1 MRPPASWPRAPLVLL
16 GVLAASLYL
25 LQYAVLPRYDGLPL
39 VTASFF
45 DFRMALMAWAD
56 WHWAD
61 ALLLAFI
68 AALCLALLALEMRG
82 RQLSHLLELTLT
94 SERATRILLALTT
107 LVSTRYY
114 FASGESHWAGDASAH
129 MAYAY
134 AATRAIADF
143 EWPLWTNLMGV
154 GTPYLQYY
162 GFLYFYLVGLLD
174 LLVNDFFAT
183 IKISLALGHWLSVF
197 GMYFLARTAC
207 RSRAAGLLAALAYAL
222 SFWHL
227 QQVLHMGRYPLSLF
241 YGLLPWPFYFF
252 ERLRASRTRAHLV
265 LGGAI
270 ALGALALT
278 HPGYGF
284 WATFFFALY
293 AGVRLLQEKRWRTR
307 SLIVSTALLFVGAAL
322 FGAYLTAP
330 MWLERMSTGLGRGVV
345 LSGVPDPSWKRVF
358 IWSNLRFPAL
368 PLSLEEATWYGGYI
382 GNSLFIVALAGFA
395 IAQRHR
401 SLRRH
406 LPQLGGGLCLALALL
421 LVFGYRLPFL
431 QALPVVTALNAG
443 RYLLFVC
450 FFAALCSGLGAAS
463 LRRWRLGSARWRTL
477 LIPLLIVLVDLGPTT
492 VQQPFTQAS
501 NNPTHYI
508 KDQLDELRAIGQ
520 ERALATGE
528 LPNYRLLTNVA
539 DMHVFLATTWL
550 MCRTGLPTP
559 QADHRYILPSMS
571 TFVRPFERY
580 IDYIVHHFEVPDGS
594 ESAAM
599 QVATIRSGM
608 HLINARY
615 LLDTHKEKG
624 VFLIEHAINSPI
636 VVASTLAARPAL
648 PDISID
654 EDQLTSALARYPED
668 QRLEA
673 LAQQLPVAQLIA
685 AMEVEPEHNS
695 CARIFVPNAAAFD
708 AGTNPRATVLNHRV
722 WHQRAEIEVDISA
735 PCYARLAYAY
745 SPTLIISVDGKEVKP
760 QQTSGGFIAIPLDAG
775 RRHITLETR
784 MSGLR
789 SLLLSIDFLLVATA
803 LGLAWRAA
811 WRVRKKRS

>member
-1 MRPPASWPRAPLVLL
+1 MHLPAHWPRAPLVLL
-16 GVLAASLYL
+16 SILAASLYA
-25 LQYAVLPRYDGLPL
+25 LQYAVLPRYDHLPL

-45 DFRMALMAWAD
+45 DFRMALVTWAD

-61 ALLLAFI
+61 ALLLFFI
-68 AALCLALLALEMRG
+68 AALCAALLALEICG
-82 RQLSHLLELTLT
+82 HQLSRLLELVLAG
-94 SERATRILLALTT
+94 ERSTRLLLALTT

-134 AATRAIADF
+134 AAARAIADF

-162 GFLYFYLVGLLD
+162 GFLYFYLVGLVD
-174 LLVNDFFAT
+174 LIVGDFFTT
-183 IKISLALGHWLSVF
+183 IKITLALGHWLSVF
-197 GMYFLARTAC
+197 GMYLLARTAC

-222 SFWHL
+222 SFWHV

-252 ERLRASRTRAHLV
+252 ERLRASRQRTHLA
-265 LGGAI
+265 LAGAI

-284 WATFFFALY
+284 WATFFFAIY
-293 AGVRLLQEKRWRTR
+293 AGARLLLEPRWRTR
-307 SLIVSTALLFVGAAL
+307 SLIINTLLLFAGAAL

-345 LSGVPDPSWKRVF
+345 LSGVADPSWKRVF
-358 IWSNLRFPAL
+358 IWSNLRFPAW

-382 GNSLFIVALAGFA
+382 GNSLFLLALAGFA
-395 IAQRHR
+395 IATRHHR
-401 SLRRH
+401 LRHH
-406 LPQLGGGLCLALALL
+406 LPHLAGGLCLALALL

-450 FFAALCSGLGAAS
+450 FFAALCTGLGAAA
-463 LRRWRLGSARWRTL
+463 LRRWRLSSARWRTL
-477 LIPLLIVLVDLGPTT
+477 LIPLLLVCADLGPTT
-492 VQQPFTQAS
+492 IQQPFTQAS
-501 NNPTHYI
+501 YDPTLYP
-508 KDQLDELRAIGQ
+508 KDQLDELRAAGQ
-520 ERALATGE
+520 THALAAGE

-550 MCRTGLPTP
+550 MCRTALPTP

-580 IDYIVHHFEVPDGS
+580 INYIVHHFDTVDGS
-594 ESAAM
+594 ESAAL
-599 QVATIRSGM
+599 QVKTTRAGM
-608 HLINARY
+608 HLLNARY

-624 VFLIEHAINSPI
+624 VILLTHEAASPI
-636 VVASTLAARPAL
+636 VVASSLEARPFL
-648 PDISID
+648 PDVPIHEERI
-654 EDQLTSALARYPED
+654 TRAL
-668 QRLEA
+668 QRLPADQHLDA
-673 LAQQLPVAQLIA
+673 LAQLLPVAQLIDD
-685 AMEVEPEHNS
+685 MEVEAEYNRS
-695 CARIFVPNAAAFD
+695 ARIFVPEIQSID
-708 AGTNPRATVLNHRV
+708 TGIHPHATVLSHRV
-722 WHQRAEIEVDISA
+722 WHQRAEIDVEISA
-735 PCYARLAYAY
+735 SCYARLAYAY
-745 SPTLIISVDGKEVKP
+745 SPTLVVRIGGQEIQP
-760 QQTSGGFIAIPLDAG
+760 QQSSGGFIVIPLNSG
-775 RRHITLETR
+775 RQHITLETR

-789 SLLLSIDFLLVATA
+789 SALLGVNFLLITAA
-803 LGLAWRAA
+803 LGLAWRA
-811 WRVRKKRS
+811 RKKSS

>member
-1 MRPPASWPRAPLVLL
+1 MRLAPNWPRTPLVLL
-16 GVLAASLYL
+16 GILVASLYL
-25 LQYAVLPRYDGLPL
+25 LQYAVLPRYDHLPL

-45 DFRMALMAWAD
+45 DFRMALVTWGD

-61 ALLLAFI
+61 AVLLAFI
-68 AALCLALLALEMRG
+68 FVLCAALLLVEIRG
-82 RQLSHLLELTLT
+82 GQLSRLLELVLA
-94 SERATRILLALTT
+94 SERATRALLALTT

-134 AATRAIADF
+134 AAARAIAHF

-162 GFLYFYLVGLLD
+162 GFLYFYLVGLVD
-174 LLVNDFFAT
+174 LLVGNFFVS
-183 IKISLALGHWLSVF
+183 IKISLALGHWLSAF
-197 GMYFLARTAC
+197 GMYFFARTAC
-207 RSRAAGLLAALAYAL
+207 RSRAAGLLAALAYTL
-222 SFWHL
+222 SFWHV

-270 ALGALALT
+270 TLGALALT

-293 AGVRLLQEKRWRTR
+293 AGARLLLEQRWRTR
-307 SLIVSTALLFVGAAL
+307 PIIISTVLLFVGAAL

-345 LSGVPDPSWKRVF
+345 LSGVADPSWKRVF

-368 PLSLEEATWYGGYI
+368 PLSLDEARWYGGYI
-382 GNSLFIVALAGFA
+382 GNSLFLVALAGFA
-395 IAQRHR
+395 LAQRHR
-401 SLRRH
+401 PLRRH
-406 LPQLGGGLCLALALL
+406 LPHLAGGLCLALALL

-450 FFAALCSGLGAAS
+450 FFAALCSALGAAA
-463 LRRWRLGSARWRTL
+463 LRRRFFRSTRGRTL
-477 LIPLLIVLVDLGPTT
+477 LVPLLFVLADLGPTT
-492 VQQPFTQAS
+492 IQQPFTKAS
-501 NNPTHYI
+501 NNPTHYS
-508 KDQLDELRAIGQ
+508 KDQIDELRAIGQ
-520 ERALATGE
+520 EGTLAAGE

-580 IDYIVHHFEVPDGS
+580 IDYIVHHFDAPDGS

-599 QVATIRSGM
+599 QVETNRIGM
-608 HLINARY
+608 HLLNARY

-624 VFLIEHAINSPI
+624 VLLLAHESHSPI
-636 VVASTLAARPAL
+636 VVAPTLAARPSL
-648 PDISID
+648 PDVSID
-654 EDQLTSALARYPED
+654 EQQLTETLQRYPAD
-668 QRLEA
+668 QRLAA
-673 LAQQLPVAQLIA
+673 LTQMLPVAQLIA
-685 AMEVEPEHNS
+685 DMEVVPENNS
-695 CARIFVPNAAAFD
+695 CARIFAPDADSFD
-708 AGTNPRATVLNHRV
+708 AGTVPSATVVDHRV

-735 PCYARLAYAY
+735 SCYARLAYAY
-745 SPTLIISVDGKEVKP
+745 SPTLVISVDGQEVQP
-760 QQTSGGFIAIPLDAG
+760 RQTSGGFIAIPLEAG
-775 RRHITLETR
+775 RRHIVLKTR
-784 MSGLR
+784 MSALR
-789 SLLLSIDFLLVATA
+789 STLLGIDFLLLFAA
-803 LGLAWRAA
+803 LALAWRAH
-811 WRVRKKRS
+811 KKSL